1 MDYDELQLSMYH
13 YTDLYYTELLLT
25 LSDLLLTLSDLQLYT
40 TLHYTDLHYTD
51 LQCNVP
57 AAPGKYENLALL
69 LMYSSSKVE
78 QAAISSGSPRRLL
91 DEKVS
96 LRMCCRLPIS
106 GGRADSLFLYRCNW
120 VSLVRDENSSGG
132 KCSILLEPT

>member
-13 YTDLYYTELLLT
+13 NTDLYYTELLLT
-25 LSDLLLTLSDLQLYT
+25 LSDLQLYT
-40 TLHYTDLHYTD
+40 TLHYTD

-96 LRMCCRLPIS
+96 FRMCCRLPIS